1 MPGRKPLKVTPA
13 DHFPELTPVQRDQ
26 LFSLAP
32 LYREWN
38 AKINIISRKDIDELE
53 THHILHSLAIARII
67 TFLPGTRIMDAGT
80 GGGFPGIPLAI
91 MFPEVEFILVDS
103 IGKKIKVVEAVAAN
117 IGLTNVKAIHGRME
131 QINGPFDFVTG
142 RAVATLAEFI
152 GWIKPKVARNSFNTL
167 PNGLI
172 YLKGGDLTGELKAVK
187 SPCRIFE
194 ISQFF
199 SEPYFETKKI
209 VHVTLV

>member
-1 MPGRKPLKVTPA
+1 MTLADYFPGI
-13 DHFPELTPVQRDQ
+13 TPVQRDQ
-26 LFSLAP
+26 FRSLAP
-32 LYREWN
+32 LYRDWN
-38 AKINIISRKDIDELE
+38 TKINTISRKDIDELE
-53 THHILHSLAIARII
+53 VHHILHSLAIARII

-91 MFPEVEFILVDS
+91 MFPEVEFSLVDS
-103 IGKKIKVVEAVAAN
+103 IGKKIRVVEAVAAE
-117 IGLTNVKAIHGRME
+117 IGLTNMKAIHGRME
-131 QINGPFDFVTG
+131 QIDGSFDFVTG
-142 RAVATLAEFI
+142 RAVTTLADFI
-152 GWIKPKVARNSFNTL
+152 GWIRQKISRNSFNTL

-194 ISQFF
+194 ISQIF

-209 VHVTLV
+209 VHVTLA

>member
-13 DHFPELTPVQRDQ
+13 DYFTELNPVQRDQ
-26 LFSLAP
+26 LHSLGP

-38 AKINIISRKDIDELE
+38 SKINIISRKDIDELE

-103 IGKKIKVVEAVAAN
+103 IGKKIKVVESVAAN

-131 QINGPFDFVTG
+131 QISGPFDFVTG
-142 RAVATLAEFI
+142 RAVAKLAEFI
-152 GWIKPKVARNSFNTL
+152 VWIEQKISGNSFNTL

-172 YLKGGDLTGELKAVK
+172 YLKGGDLAGELKSVQ
-187 SPCRIFE
+187 SPLKIFE
-194 ISQFF
+194 ISRFF
-199 SEPYFETKKI
+199 TEPYFETKKI